1 MLKRESPLTERER
14 ALLISKLKEYQP
26 DAGQAEVE
34 ALLRFAENA
43 RVAGGLLDTF
53 ESGEVKF
60 RVDENGKVR
69 YEKRVS

>member
-1 MLKRESPLTERER
+1 MMKRKSPLSERER
-14 ALLISKLKEYQP
+14 ALLIAKLKEYQP
-26 DAGQAEVE
+26 EAGEAEVE

-60 RVDENGKVR
+60 RVVDG
-69 YEKRVS
+69 RVKYDRNKEH